1 MYILIFREQ
10 ISSSQYLKGHMM
22 SAVKL
27 SPVLVGEYSISGH
40 HVLSAESVPVGSS
53 GDGIA

>member
-1 MYILIFREQ
+1 MYILVFREQ
-10 ISSSQYLKGHMM
+10 ISSSRCLKGHMM
-22 SAVKL
+22 SADKL